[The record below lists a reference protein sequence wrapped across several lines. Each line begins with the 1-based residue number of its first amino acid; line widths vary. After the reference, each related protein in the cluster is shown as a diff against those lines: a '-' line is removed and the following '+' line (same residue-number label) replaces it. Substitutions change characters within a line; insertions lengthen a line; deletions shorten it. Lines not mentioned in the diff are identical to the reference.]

1 MSTIKYL
8 PTPSE
13 YSTRVA
19 KILDTYEDLYL
30 VGSAARKYLYNLN
43 LTPKGYDFIISRDIY
58 DFDETGSFL
67 KTTWEKEFPGKV
79 KWTNWGLE
87 VDAEVLTVRVGVQPI
102 DKFLR
107 TVRFAGD
114 GLGVSCQDDRPIV
127 IPEYMSIPPVV
138 AILKTEDTDDQNNKE
153 WEASHL
159 ETLMKFQEELFRV
172 VNEPTKS

>member
-19 KILDTYEDLYL
+19 KILDTYVEDLYL

-43 LTPKGYDFIISRDIY
+43 LVPDDYNFVLDYDGITSEESIVE
-58 DFDETGSFL
+58 DFKSAFGNERVELVGDR
-67 KTTWEKEFPGKV
+67 V
-79 KWTNWGLE
+79 N
-87 VDAEVLTVRVGVQPI
+87 VDAETLHVTVAIRPI
-102 DKFLR
+102 AQFLR

-114 GLGVSCQDDRPIV
+114 GLAVSCQDDRPIV

-138 AILKTEDTDDQNNKE
+138 AILKTDETDDQNNKE